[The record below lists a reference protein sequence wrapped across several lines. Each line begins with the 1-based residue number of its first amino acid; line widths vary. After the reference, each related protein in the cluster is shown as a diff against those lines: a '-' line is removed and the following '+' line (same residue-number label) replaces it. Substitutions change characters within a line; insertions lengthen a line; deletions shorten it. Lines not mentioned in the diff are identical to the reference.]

1 MGLLEVITED
11 MKVAM
16 KERDAFRLGVIR
28 MAKGAI
34 SLDSINKKRELTD
47 EEIVD
52 VVVKQIKLRKDAILE
67 FAKANRTDL
76 VEQNE
81 KEITILNKYLPAQ
94 LSDEEVMAII
104 DAVFD
109 SVKPMSAKDMG
120 LIMKEVTPKVKGK
133 CDMSMVSRVIKEK
146 LSNI

>member
-16 KERDAFRLGVIR
+16 KERDAFRLRVIR

-67 FAKANRTDL
+67 FAKANRNDL

-104 DAVFD
+104 DEVFD

>member
-1 MGLLEVITED
+1 
-11 MKVAM
+11 
-16 KERDAFRLGVIR
+16 
-28 MAKGAI
+28 
-34 SLDSINKKRELTD
+34 
-47 EEIVD
+47 
-52 VVVKQIKLRKDAILE
+52 
-67 FAKANRTDL
+67 
-76 VEQNE
+76 
-81 KEITILNKYLPAQ
+81 
-94 LSDEEVMAII
+94 MAII